1 MPSSDNSS
9 RAAVNRR
16 LLIAGAVAASF
27 GSVAAGGIYSSS
39 VKPNHLARA
48 LLRDMVGPF
57 RMSRLE
63 FNNFLGRFQA
73 ERALPE
79 GLKRGVLTGLGQ
91 VGLLGPTLT
100 VAPGRAVDG
109 VVDLRRELLTAFL
122 VDTDFLAPERN
133 GDAPVRFVDR
143 GVACASPFARFEA

>member
-9 RAAVNRR
+9 RATVNRQ
-16 LLIAGAVAASF
+16 LLIAGAVAASV
-27 GSVAAGGIYSSS
+27 GGVAAGGIYSSS

-91 VGLLGPTLT
+91 VGLLGPALT
-100 VAPGRAVDG
+100 VAPGG
-109 VVDLRRELLTAFL
+109 W
-122 VDTDFLAPERN
+122 AP
-133 GDAPVRFVDR
+133 
-143 GVACASPFARFEA
+143 S